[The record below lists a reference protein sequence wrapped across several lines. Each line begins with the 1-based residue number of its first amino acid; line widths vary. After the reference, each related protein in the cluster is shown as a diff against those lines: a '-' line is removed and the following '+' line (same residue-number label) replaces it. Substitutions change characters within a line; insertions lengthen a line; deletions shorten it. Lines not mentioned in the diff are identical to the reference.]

1 MSLGLNKTKRRMMSI
16 RSTKKITKA
25 MELIATVKLKK
36 YRSAMMDGSLF
47 SDAILSI
54 SQKIFQYGNKITNV
68 FMESVDAKKDLF
80 VVVNSDLGL
89 CASYNNNVFHL
100 VNKTLKTD
108 DDLIVIGAKGIS
120 HYRSENL
127 KISHDLIFSVNDV
140 NFKNIQLLVDFF
152 LKEFREKKYAHIKL
166 IYTHYVNSMTFIP
179 KIFTIL
185 PIQINSQKEESIEY
199 PPLFEPNIAT
209 IVEEIIPIYFYTI
222 VNQKIME
229 SLVSEQASRR
239 TAMENA
245 NSNAD
250 DLLEKLTLEYN
261 KIRQASITQE
271 ITEVVSA
278 ASTNS

>member
-36 YRSAMMDGSLF
+36 YKSVMMDGSLF

-54 SQKIFQYGNKITNV
+54 SQKIFRYGSKMTNV
-68 FMESVDAKKDLF
+68 FTESVVAEKDLF
-80 VVVNSDLGL
+80 IVVNSDLGL

-100 VNKTLKTD
+100 VNKTLKAD

-120 HYRSENL
+120 RYRSENL
-127 KISHDLIFSVNDV
+127 KINHSLVFSVNDI
-140 NFKNIQLLVDFF
+140 NYKSIQLLVNFV
-152 LKEFREKKYAHIKL
+152 LKEFRDKKYAHIKL

-179 KIFTIL
+179 RIFTIL
-185 PIQINSQKEESIEY
+185 PIQLNSQKEELSEY

-209 IVEEIIPIYFYTI
+209 IVKEIVPIYFYTI

-245 NSNAD
+245 NNNAD

-271 ITEVVSA
+271 ITEVVGA
-278 ASTNS
+278 ANTNS

>member
-1 MSLGLNKTKRRMMSI
+1 MSLSLNKTKRRMTSI

-36 YRSAMMDGSLF
+36 YKSVMMDGSLF

-54 SQKIFQYGNKITNV
+54 SHKIFQHGKKITNV
-68 FMESVDAKKDLF
+68 FTESVDAKKDLF
-80 VVVNSDLGL
+80 IVVNSDLGL
-89 CASYNNNVFHL
+89 CAAYNNNIFHL
-100 VNKTLKTD
+100 IDKTLSND

-120 HYRSENL
+120 HYNSGNF
-127 KISHDLIFSVNDV
+127 KINHNFVFSVNDI
-140 NFKNIQLLVDFF
+140 NYKNIQLLVDFV
-152 LKEFREKKYAHIKL
+152 LKEFREKKYAHVKL

-185 PIQINSQKEESIEY
+185 PIQFVDKKEKSFEY

-209 IVEEIIPIYFYTI
+209 IVQEIIPIYFYTI

-245 NSNAD
+245 NTNAD
-250 DLLEKLTLEYN
+250 DLMEKLTLEYN

-278 ASTNS
+278 ANMNS

>member
-54 SQKIFQYGNKITNV
+54 SQKIFQYGNKMTNV